1 MKKAFA
7 GFFSAACSAVILTG
21 CCAFPEAMAT
31 RGPHDEMVDDEN
43 RPHVQNHI
51 RIYAERQKFRQA
63 IVVKP
68 NSANVELLLS
78 NRKLP
83 QFSVDFKR
91 DVLFAI
97 ESNVSQW
104 LASRKDFSVVNP
116 DVEKIPDDVAT
127 VYYDI
132 TNMTAKA
139 VDNSYRNSNGQYV
152 ERYYWDLGIEMNI
165 SLVKNNKVLFT
176 LASANSQRFSV
187 NSLHAVPLDDMK
199 ALIPAAVQ
207 NIVEQYDI
215 KFGPPVYVVELIGN
229 GKFAKLST
237 GSDYGYTRGRT
248 VEFFRHSLKKVLDP
262 ASGEE
267 RMQYTQVSLGT
278 GTLGDTFCFD
288 GCKVPEGN
296 DFCWAY
302 IPWNAEP
309 ESNKVYIWTSV
320 RLVR

>member
-1 MKKAFA
+1 MKKTII

-21 CCAFPEAMAT
+21 CCAFPDAMNT
-31 RGPHDEMVDDEN
+31 RGPYDEMVDEEN
-43 RPHVQNHI
+43 RPFVQKHI
-51 RIYAERQKFRQA
+51 KIYTERQKFQMP

-68 NSANVELLLS
+68 NPTSVELLLS

-83 QFSVDFKR
+83 QFSVEYKR

-97 ESNVSQW
+97 GSSVSQW
-104 LASRKDFSVVNP
+104 LATRKDFKVINP
-116 DVEKIPDDVAT
+116 DVEKVPENFAE

-132 TNMTAKA
+132 TNMTAKSI
-139 VDNSYRNSNGQYV
+139 DNSYRNKDGRYV
-152 ERYYWDLGIEMNI
+152 ELYYWDLGIEMNI
-165 SLVKNNKVLFT
+165 SLVKNGRVAFT
-176 LASANSQRFSV
+176 LASSNSQRVSV
-187 NSLHAVPLDDMK
+187 DSLHAVPLDDMK

-229 GKFAKLST
+229 GKFAKLSA
-237 GSDYGYTRGRT
+237 GSDYGYTRGRK

-262 ASGEE
+262 ASGKEIT
-267 RMQYTQVSLGT
+267 QYTPVSLGT
-278 GTLGDTFCFD
+278 GTIGDTYCFD

-296 DFCWAY
+296 DFSWAY

-309 ESNKVYIWTSV
+309 VSNKVHTWTSV

>member
-21 CCAFPEAMAT
+21 CCAFPEAMNT

-43 RPHVQNHI
+43 RPHVQNHV
-51 RIYAERQKFRQA
+51 RIYAERQKFRQS

-68 NSANVELLLS
+68 NSASVELLLS

-152 ERYYWDLGIEMNI
+152 ELYYWDLGIEMNI
-165 SLVKNNKVLFT
+165 SLVKNGRVAFT
-176 LASANSQRFSV
+176 LASSNSQRVSV
-187 NSLHAVPLDDMK
+187 DSLHAVPLDDMK

-229 GKFAKLST
+229 GKFAKLSA

-278 GTLGDTFCFD
+278 GTIGDTYCFD

-296 DFCWAY
+296 DFSWAY

-309 ESNKVYIWTSV
+309 VSNKVHTWTSV